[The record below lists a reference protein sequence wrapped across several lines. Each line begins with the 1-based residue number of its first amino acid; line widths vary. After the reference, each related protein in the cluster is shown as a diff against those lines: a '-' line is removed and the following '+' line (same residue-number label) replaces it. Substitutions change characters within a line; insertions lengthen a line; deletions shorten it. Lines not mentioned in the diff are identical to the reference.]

1 MSTTT
6 CPACL
11 NTLIRL
17 LPVRHGPDDEMV
29 EDFPCPVCLP
39 WKHGFPGETVE
50 IKGRT
55 HYIIEPSEPNT
66 PAVYNGFPNV

>member
-1 MSTTT
+1 
-6 CPACL
+6 
-11 NTLIRL
+11 
-17 LPVRHGPDDEMV
+17 MV